1 MVAIIINLIALILL
15 LYSYQKNK
23 KKTKMALKK
32 ALMKG
37 LNLAPQIIMIIV
49 VIGFIFAFIPPDLIR
64 NYLGGEF
71 NLLQV
76 VVSAAFGAV
85 MMIPSL
91 IALPLAGSL
100 IEGGA
105 SYTPVAA
112 FITTLTMVGFVTIP
126 IELKELGKKI
136 TIYRNVL
143 ALIFAIIIAA
153 LIGGIMWVK
162 RIMIKKRIKSLI

>member
-1 MVAIIINLIALILL
+1 MVAIFINLIALISLGIS
-15 LYSYQKNK
+15 LYKNK
-23 KKTKMALKK
+23 QKSKKALKK
-32 ALMKG
+32 AFMKG
-37 LNLAPQIIMIIV
+37 INLAPQLILIIV
-49 VIGFIFAFIPPDLIR
+49 IIGFIFAFLPPATIKTF
-64 NYLGGEF
+64 LGGEL
-71 NLLQV
+71 NAIQV
-76 VVSAAFGAV
+76 IAAAGFGAI

-143 ALIFAIIIAA
+143 ALIFAVIIA
-153 LIGGIMWVK
+153 LIMGGI
-162 RIMIKKRIKSLI
+162 L

>member
-15 LYSYQKNK
+15 LYSYLKNK

-32 ALMKG
+32 ALIKG
-37 LNLAPQIIMIIV
+37 LKLAPQIIMIIV

-136 TIYRNVL
+136 TIYRNIL
-143 ALIFAIIIAA
+143 ALIFSIIIAA
-153 LIGGIMWVK
+153 LIGGIM
-162 RIMIKKRIKSLI
+162 